1 MVSAIAVMSAEQ
13 YELAT
18 KHAQDFSDMTKR
30 HNRLM
35 ADLLAKTREFHRRC
49 LRPDQQAALA
59 VGTEAVA
66 TRAARNAIMKETGCD
81 RHRAAASLDAQFKIH
96 VDIDDIG

>member
-30 HNRLM
+30 HNRFRPENFIEG
-35 ADLLAKTREFHRRC
+35 ACDLTSRLPSRWARKQWLRE
-49 LRPDQQAALA
+49 LR
-59 VGTEAVA
+59 A
-66 TRAARNAIMKETGCD
+66 TP
-81 RHRAAASLDAQFKIH
+81 
-96 VDIDDIG
+96 

>member
-35 ADLLAKTREFHRRC
+35 ADLTSRLPSRWARKQWLRE
-49 LRPDQQAALA
+49 LR
-59 VGTEAVA
+59 A
-66 TRAARNAIMKETGCD
+66 TP
-81 RHRAAASLDAQFKIH
+81 
-96 VDIDDIG
+96 